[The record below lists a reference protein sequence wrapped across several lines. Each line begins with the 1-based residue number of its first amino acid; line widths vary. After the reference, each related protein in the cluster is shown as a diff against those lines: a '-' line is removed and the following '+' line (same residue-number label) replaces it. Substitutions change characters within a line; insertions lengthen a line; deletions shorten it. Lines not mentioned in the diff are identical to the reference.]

1 MSKVILKSLQKME
14 TSRLK
19 TLLNESLEMFELSQ
33 NSRDP
38 GDMSYLKEWIQAL
51 NQNFKKESSDCKLEF
66 THPIIVCDFVTPKF
80 VRSRS

>member
-19 TLLNESLEMFELSQ
+19 TLLNESLEMLELSQ

-38 GDMSYLKEWIQAL
+38 DDMSYLKEWIQVA
-51 NQNFKKESSDCKLEF
+51 ESELQK
-66 THPIIVCDFVTPKF
+66 
-80 VRSRS
+80 RG

>member
-19 TLLNESLEMFELSQ
+19 TLLNESLEMLELSQ

-38 GDMSYLKEWIQAL
+38 SDMSYLKEWIQVAETEL
-51 NQNFKKESSDCKLEF
+51 QKRE
-66 THPIIVCDFVTPKF
+66 
-80 VRSRS
+80 

>member
-19 TLLNESLEMFELSQ
+19 TLLNESLEMLELSQ

-38 GDMSYLKEWIQAL
+38 RDMSYLKEWIQVA
-51 NQNFKKESSDCKLEF
+51 ESELQKRE
-66 THPIIVCDFVTPKF
+66 
-80 VRSRS
+80 

>member
-19 TLLNESLEMFELSQ
+19 TLLNESLEMLELSQ

-38 GDMSYLKEWIQAL
+38 GDMSYLKEWIQIA
-51 NQNFKKESSDCKLEF
+51 ESELQKREQ
-66 THPIIVCDFVTPKF
+66 
-80 VRSRS
+80 

>member
-19 TLLNESLEMFELSQ
+19 TLLNESLEMLELSQ

-38 GDMSYLKEWIQAL
+38 GDMSYLKEWIQVAEAEL
-51 NQNFKKESSDCKLEF
+51 QKREY
-66 THPIIVCDFVTPKF
+66 
-80 VRSRS
+80 

>member
-19 TLLNESLEMFELSQ
+19 TLLNESLEMLELSQ

-38 GDMSYLKEWIQAL
+38 GDMSYLIEWIQVA
-51 NQNFKKESSDCKLEF
+51 ESELQKREQ
-66 THPIIVCDFVTPKF
+66 
-80 VRSRS
+80 

>member
-19 TLLNESLEMFELSQ
+19 TLLKESLEMLELTQ

-38 GDMSYLKEWIQAL
+38 SDMSYLKEWIQVA
-51 NQNFKKESSDCKLEF
+51 ESELQKRE
-66 THPIIVCDFVTPKF
+66 
-80 VRSRS
+80 

>member
-19 TLLNESLEMFELSQ
+19 TLLNESLEMLELSQ

-38 GDMSYLKEWIQAL
+38 DDMSYLKEWIHIA
-51 NQNFKKESSDCKLEF
+51 ESELQKREQ
-66 THPIIVCDFVTPKF
+66 
-80 VRSRS
+80 

>member
-19 TLLNESLEMFELSQ
+19 TLLNESLEMLELSQ

-38 GDMSYLKEWIQAL
+38 GDMSYLEEWIQVA
-51 NQNFKKESSDCKLEF
+51 ESELQKREQ
-66 THPIIVCDFVTPKF
+66 
-80 VRSRS
+80 

>member
-19 TLLNESLEMFELSQ
+19 TLLNESLEMLELSQ

-38 GDMSYLKEWIQAL
+38 GDMSYLEEWIQVAEMEL
-51 NQNFKKESSDCKLEF
+51 KKRE
-66 THPIIVCDFVTPKF
+66 
-80 VRSRS
+80 

>member
-19 TLLNESLEMFELSQ
+19 TLLNESLEMLELSQ

-38 GDMSYLKEWIQAL
+38 RDMSYLKEWIQVA
-51 NQNFKKESSDCKLEF
+51 ESELQKREQ
-66 THPIIVCDFVTPKF
+66 
-80 VRSRS
+80 